1 MIDHGIGIDRA
12 HLSRIFERFFTVE
25 RVDGGAGAVGG
36 GGTGLGLAIARHA
49 VLRHGGEITVASTT
63 GVGTTFTITLP
74 AAEAAS

>member
-1 MIDHGIGIDRA
+1 
-12 HLSRIFERFFTVE
+12 VE

-49 VLRHGGEITVASTT
+49 VLRHGGEITVTSTT

-74 AAEAAS
+74 PAGVAS